1 MDALQ
6 QPTEVLMPD
15 YVLDPEMEMPTR
27 AIDGW
32 DYVGI
37 LEIPDLNLSLPIIN
51 EWSYPAL
58 KVAPC
63 RYEGTAYKKNM
74 VIAAHNYQSHFAKL
88 HELAVGAEIFFT
100 DMAGNRFSYVLAQHE
115 VLQPTDVEEMCSG
128 EWPLT
133 LFTCTVDGQA
143 RITLRCDEKN

>member
-1 MDALQ
+1 MRIKKGSIQILLGVLLILSGFLLTGYNIWEGNEAAQASQEAVVLLDEIVVAEQEENALQ

-51 EWSYPAL
+51 EWSYVRCVVLNVYADICQWAVVERCKGIECL
-58 KVAPC
+58 SAEFCGSVAT
-63 RYEGTAYKKNM
+63 E
-74 VIAAHNYQSHFAKL
+74 
-88 HELAVGAEIFFT
+88 
-100 DMAGNRFSYVLAQHE
+100 
-115 VLQPTDVEEMCSG
+115 
-128 EWPLT
+128 
-133 LFTCTVDGQA
+133 
-143 RITLRCDEKN
+143 